1 MNTMSGN
8 ENHLRNHLLAVA
20 FSLLFLLLLGVIGY
34 TRLEGWNWLDALY
47 MTFISFS
54 TVGYREL
61 RPLSLWGRIFTMIII
76 MIGMVVI
83 AMLSA
88 TVTSWFVRNELLSKR
103 KLLKMKKEI
112 RKMKNHIIL
121 CGAGDTGKTIIEEF
135 VRAQKEFVVIE
146 EKEEIVQELQEHFP
160 DLHILS
166 GDATKDEVLLEA
178 NIKEAYAII
187 TTLSLDAD
195 NLFVVVSARTLN
207 PNILIIS
214 RSVNAGTESKLYSA
228 GANYVISPNIVEGMR
243 MASVIL
249 RPTVVSFLEVMIGG
263 EGLALR
269 MEEIDIPKDS
279 PFVKKSLKE
288 VQIPQRTGLIV
299 LAVKRGSDSQWQF
312 NPSSNYI
319 LSENDRIIILGEPEK
334 IDKLQE
340 ILQNSSLS

>member
-1 MNTMSGN
+1 MSLKD
-8 ENHLRNHLLAVA
+8 NHFRNHLIAVA
-20 FSLLFLLLLGVIGY
+20 LSLLFLLLLGIIGY

-61 RPLSLWGRIFTMIII
+61 APLSLWGRIFTMGIILV
-76 MIGMVVI
+76 GMVVI

-88 TVTSWFVRNELLSKR
+88 TVTSWFVRYELLSR
-103 KLLKMKKEI
+103 RRMLKMKKEI
-112 RKMKNHIIL
+112 QKMKNHIIL

-135 VRAQKEFVVIE
+135 LRAQKAFVVIE
-146 EKEEIVQELQEHFP
+146 EKEETIQELQTRFP
-160 DLHILS
+160 GLYIIP

-178 NIKEAYAII
+178 NIKDAHAII
-187 TTLSLDAD
+187 TALSLDAD
-195 NLFVVVSARTLN
+195 NLFVVVSSRTLN

-214 RSVNAGTESKLYSA
+214 RAVNAGTESKLYNA

-340 ILQNSSLS
+340 ILHSGVLS